1 MLVGPAVTIAQHPG
15 RVARSRRRP
24 GIVIRVISGRPL
36 DVPLGAPVQM
46 RPPPL
51 TSGSPGDQAGRGSYP
66 GEHRGMFQRIGSREA
81 APVIDVL
88 RNVAQDRDTR
98 QRAMTIEVT
107 GSHAVIITAEQ
118 LCYRSPR

>member
-1 MLVGPAVTIAQHPG
+1 
-15 RVARSRRRP
+15 
-24 GIVIRVISGRPL
+24 
-36 DVPLGAPVQM
+36 
-46 RPPPL
+46 
-51 TSGSPGDQAGRGSYP
+51 
-66 GEHRGMFQRIGSREA
+66 MFQRIGSREA